1 MGLQS
6 VFALGLSL
14 LLQKAALAQQ
24 ASLARRISKVVR
36 LRPVAVLTHG
46 KTDSPQSLSDVAQ
59 HYLEIGHAK
68 RHHMIQQ
75 LARRGDAAF
84 GNNQTL
90 RRSGK
95 LLLYCS
101 TAHVY

>member
-14 LLQKAALAQQ
+14 LLQKAAMAQQ
-24 ASLARRISKVVR
+24 ASLARRVSKVVR

-59 HYLEIGHAK
+59 HYLT
-68 RHHMIQQ
+68 
-75 LARRGDAAF
+75 AF
-84 GNNQTL
+84 LLNL
-90 RRSGK
+90 R
-95 LLLYCS
+95 
-101 TAHVY
+101 